1 MFIILIVFL
10 GIAVGMHVI
19 SSRKN
24 IQVYK
29 ETNGVIRSQ
38 LDLNKVKEAINISM
52 RFAMIYIGVFIVFII
67 LLIAAWRSGESF
79 MNGVLAMF
87 LFGVITL
94 PLGLAGKHFE
104 KKIRKMTVEADD
116 PRLEQTYRK
125 YLKMWDQPR
134 FQLPE

>member
-10 GIAVGMHVI
+10 GIAVAMHVI

-38 LDLNKVKEAINISM
+38 LDLNKIKEAINTSM
-52 RFAMIYIGVFIVFII
+52 RFAMIYVGLFVVFIV
-67 LLIAAWRSGESF
+67 LL
-79 MNGVLAMF
+79 VLAWLGGEPFLRGTLVMF
-87 LFGVITL
+87 VFGIVTL
-94 PLGLAGKHFE
+94 PLGLIGKHFE
-104 KKIRKMTVEADD
+104 KKIRNMNVEAGD
-116 PRLEQTYRK
+116 PMIEERFRD

>member
-1 MFIILIVFL
+1 MFIILVICL

-38 LDLNKVKEAINISM
+38 IDLNKVKEAINISM

-67 LLIAAWRSGESF
+67 LLIVAWRSGESF

-94 PLGLAGKHFE
+94 PLGLVGKHFE
-104 KKIRKMTVEADD
+104 KKIRNMTVEADD
-116 PRLEQTYRK
+116 PRVEQK
-125 YLKMWDQPR
+125 FHEYLKMWDQPR
-134 FQLPE
+134 FQLPD

>member
-10 GIAVGMHVI
+10 GIAIVMHVI

-29 ETNGVIRSQ
+29 ETKGVIKSQ
-38 LDLNKVKEAINISM
+38 LDLNKIKEAINMSM
-52 RFAMIYIGVFIVFII
+52 RFAMIYIGLFVVFIV
-67 LLIAAWRSGESF
+67 LLVLAWRGGEPF
-79 MNGVLAMF
+79 VRGTLVMF
-87 LFGVITL
+87 IFGVVTL
-94 PLGLAGKHFE
+94 PLGLVGKHFE
-104 KKIRKMTVEADD
+104 KKIRSMNVEAGD
-116 PRLEQTYRK
+116 PMIEQRFRD

>member
-10 GIAVGMHVI
+10 GIAIAMHGI
-19 SSRKN
+19 SSWKN

-38 LDLNKVKEAINISM
+38 IDLNKVKEAINMSM
-52 RFAMIYIGVFIVFII
+52 RLAMIYIGLFVVFAV
-67 LLIAAWRSGESF
+67 LL
-79 MNGVLAMF
+79 VLAWLGGEPFQRGAFVM
-87 LFGVITL
+87 LVFGIVTL

-104 KKIRKMTVEADD
+104 KKIRNMNVEAGD
-116 PRLEQTYRK
+116 PMVEQKFLE